1 MFIFGNCFTF
11 VTRKKYILTMNSKL
25 VISRPLTYL
34 SRDHCGLTVESW
46 FVYFRLLIAA
56 ATGCLTIAPAIVML
70 QVQQQPPGQ
79 SAKRYR
85 TGPCEDMLPTFSL
98 LLKIVL
104 SFLVPDLLMY
114 TPNTHTHHTHTH
126 HTTHT
131 HTHTHT
137 YTRTH
142 AHTLWQ
148 PCSRSPIFWPP
159 SYLLTQWFSNLLC
172 IKSTWVVCVKTDC
185 WPLEFLIQQI

>member
-11 VTRKKYILTMNSKL
+11 VTRKIYILTMNSKL

-126 HTTHT
+126 TPHHTHT

-137 YTRTH
+137 HIHAHMRTH
-142 AHTLWQ
+142 FG
-148 PCSRSPIFWPP
+148 SPVPDPP
-159 SYLLTQWFSNLLC
+159 FFDHPVTS
-172 IKSTWVVCVKTDC
+172 
-185 WPLEFLIQQI
+185 